1 MERKNSEELL
11 QNKKKE
17 KQEQKYQKQ
26 VQILSHAKGSK
37 QHRST
42 SNNRPGVNKEK
53 YKQNESSGPIT
64 AKNKLPDAFMDA
76 NKKGKTRVKSINKP
90 TKKYNEGHNKSSR
103 NLEHDQGPK
112 SSHGRS
118 K

>member
-11 QNKKKE
+11 HNKKKV
-17 KQEQKYQKQ
+17 KQEQKYRKQ
-26 VQILSHAKGSK
+26 TQITSHVKNSN

-42 SNNRPGVNKEK
+42 SNNKPGVNKEK
-53 YKQNESSGPIT
+53 YKQSESSGPIT

-76 NKKGKTRVKSINKP
+76 NKKGKVRVKSINKP
-90 TKKYNEGHNKSSR
+90 SKKYNEGHNKSSR